1 MRFWGKYIILGK
13 VIMGELLM
21 DKKIYMKIAVKNIDV
36 IGDIHG
42 CFSELAELLQK
53 LGYELDMKKG
63 TISASPQGRCLVFVG
78 DFTDRGPEPVRVLRL
93 VMDAVRRNV
102 AFSVRGN
109 HEEKLLQKLRKST
122 PAKEEV
128 MATIEAV
135 KAEGSDFVSEVI
147 DFIEHLP
154 YAILRGDDMLIAH
167 AGLKEEF
174 QDIDTD
180 NHKRLGKIKS
190 LTIYGDIT
198 GRQLEDGRPERLD
211 WAAHYNGKM
220 KVIYGHSIVGSVEWR
235 NNTINIDTGCF
246 DTGILTALRMPE
258 REIVQNR

>member
-1 MRFWGKYIILGK
+1 
-13 VIMGELLM
+13 M
-21 DKKIYMKIAVKNIDV
+21 DRKIYTKIASKNIDV

-42 CFSELAELLQK
+42 CFGELADLLQK
-53 LGYELDMKKG
+53 LGYKVDMGKG

-93 VMDAVRRNV
+93 VMDAVRRGV

-109 HEEKLLQKLRKST
+109 HEEKLLQKLRKNT

-128 MATIEAV
+128 MATIRAI
-135 KAEGSDFVSEVI
+135 KAEGSDFVSQVI

-154 YAILRGDDMLIAH
+154 YVILCGEDVLIAH

-174 QDIDTD
+174 QDLDTD
-180 NHKRLGKIKS
+180 SHKRRGKIKS

-211 WAAHYNGKM
+211 WAAHYRGRLA
-220 KVIYGHSIVGSVEWR
+220 VIYGHSIVNAVEWR

-246 DTGILTALRMPE
+246 DTGILTALRMPG
-258 REIVQNR
+258 RELVQNR